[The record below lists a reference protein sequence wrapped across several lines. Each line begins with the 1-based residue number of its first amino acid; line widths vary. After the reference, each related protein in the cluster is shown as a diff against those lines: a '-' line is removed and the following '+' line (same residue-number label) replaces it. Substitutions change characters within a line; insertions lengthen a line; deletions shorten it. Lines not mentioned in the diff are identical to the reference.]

1 MNTKDFKSLLRES
14 ILSSNCGIVQEEEI
28 GMDLGDETSPPG
40 LDDEKPA
47 LPSYANDFTQELKQ
61 AIDLID
67 VISSR
72 GDVEADNFAKILAYY
87 YLAAYYDEDS
97 KWEASLKNSSSF
109 GKNITIL
116 LQQSPQFNKNI
127 KCYYK
132 EMLDWVNKNPM
143 FQDVDTFSRFLI
155 TKADEADFKKF
166 TRTLRN
172 IRSGK
177 YPMPSGA
184 RRLLAQRLQKVKDF
198 DISLCGT
205 STAST
210 SDAKASRAQSQTSGR
225 SQKTGSKPREQGI
238 EEPSNLT
245 TPQEKQTLKAFVKE
259 LNKITQ
265 FQDLSD
271 VIVDALVKDLGPLAD
286 NTMRG
291 VVDEKKKKKK
301 VLKDVYHIRNV
312 LEAIKDNKTT
322 SIAQI
327 ALIFIKRFL
336 SRNNIALSKNAKT
349 QLKALQL
356 NPRSKKDLLRILRN
370 VRGKN
375 LEEQRYEKLLK
386 RFKIK

>member
-14 ILSSNCGIVQEEEI
+14 ILSSNCGVLQEDEEI
-28 GMDLGDETSPPG
+28 GIDLGDEASPPG
-40 LDDEKPA
+40 LDDEAPL
-47 LPSYANDFTQELKQ
+47 LPSYVKNFTQELSQ

-67 VISSR
+67 VISAR
-72 GDVEADNFAKILAYY
+72 GDVKADNFAKMLAYY
-87 YLAAYYDEDS
+87 YMAAYYDDDS

-132 EMLDWVNKNPM
+132 EILDWVNKNPM
-143 FQDVDTFSRFLI
+143 FQDGDTFSRFLV

-166 TRTLRN
+166 TTTLRN
-172 IRSGK
+172 IRAGK
-177 YPMPSGA
+177 YRMPPGA
-184 RRLLAQRLQKVKDF
+184 QKLLSQRLQKVKNF
-198 DISLCGT
+198 DMSLC
-205 STAST
+205 SPS
-210 SDAKASRAQSQTSGR
+210 KAPSQDS
-225 SQKTGSKPREQGI
+225 SQKQGI

-245 TPQEKQTLKAFVKE
+245 TPQEKQTLKAFMKE
-259 LNKITQ
+259 LNKIPQ

-271 VIVDALVKDLGPLAD
+271 IIVDALVKDLGTLAD

-291 VVDEKKKKKK
+291 VVDEQGETKKKRI
-301 VLKDVYHIRNV
+301 LRDVYHVRNI
-312 LEAIKDNKTT
+312 LEAIKSNKTKY
-322 SIAQI
+322 IAQI

-336 SRNNIALSKNAKT
+336 SRNNIVLSKPAKR
-349 QLKALQL
+349 QLDILQL
-356 NPRSKKDLLRILRN
+356 NPTSKKDLLRILRN